1 MRTLESSGGFLPAT
15 LVCLALLGG
24 CSLQEDIVRL
34 DMRLAALESTRAELK
49 ETVDRAE
56 AENSELRTRLAE
68 TRAAM
73 DALRAEVSRVRGG
86 VEETQYALGEKL
98 AKAGMDEDLAR
109 LETRVRQIEAY
120 LDLQPSETQRPAA
133 AEKSVPAAPD
143 SPAAVPETPDAIYQ
157 AAKRNFDRGAY
168 EAARNGFQQFLD
180 RYPKDPN
187 ADNARFWLGET
198 YYREQW
204 YEKAILEYQ
213 EVIENYPDG
222 NKVPASLLKQGLA
235 FFNLGDKGNA
245 RLILKELIR
254 KFPDSNEAKIARQ
267 KIEGMN

>member
-1 MRTLESSGGFLPAT
+1 MFLSTA
-15 LVCLALLGG
+15 LMCVLLLGG

-34 DMRLAALESTRAELK
+34 DMRLATLESAQANLK
-49 ETVDRAE
+49 ETATQAE
-56 AENSELRTRLAE
+56 TESSQLRTRFAE
-68 TRAAM
+68 IQAEI
-73 DALRAEVSRVRGG
+73 DALRAELNRVRGG
-86 VEETQYALGEKL
+86 VEETQYALREKL
-98 AKAGMDEDLAR
+98 AKAGADAELKR
-109 LETRVRQIEAY
+109 LEARVRQIEAY
-120 LDLQPSETQRPAA
+120 LDLQPGEAPRPEAA
-133 AEKSVPAAPD
+133 VGGGAVVAPAPD
-143 SPAAVPETPDAIYQ
+143 PPAPVLESPEALYQ
-157 AAKRNFDRGAY
+157 AAKRDFDRGAY
-168 EAARNGFQQFLD
+168 EAAKNGFQQFLE
-180 RYPKDPN
+180 RHPKDPN

-254 KFPDSNEAKIARQ
+254 KYPDSSEAKIARQ